1 MQPLVTREQLEARED
16 AFLAPWAMRSS
27 RSRGRVFAE
36 DEHRY
41 RTAYQRD
48 RDRIIHTTAFRRLE
62 YKTQVF
68 VYSEGDHYRN
78 RLTHSIEVAQIGR
91 TLARGLGCNEDL
103 IEAICLAHDL
113 GHPPFGHVG
122 ETTLNHLMR
131 NQLPPPGA
139 RLPGDAA
146 APAVAPGVVEPGDG
160 GYNHQRQTYR
170 ILTELEHRYPD
181 HPGLN
186 LTYEVLEG
194 VVKHDTDY
202 DVVDA
207 RDYSPEEKG
216 TLECQLANLADEIAY
231 NTSDLDDGLRSGI
244 LEPRAVAELGIARRV
259 LASLGEIGAADLNHA
274 ALRYRFIRRLVGFEV
289 DDVLQATAAQLEALG
304 VDSLAALRA
313 LPANVA
319 GYSQEAAALNSELK
333 RFLFE
338 EFYRHYRVV
347 RMAVKAE
354 RLLSDLFGAYMSEP
368 RQLPPEVQGRLRD
381 EGAPL
386 ALVVCDYL
394 AGMTDRYA
402 ILEHNRLFDPAE
414 RA

>member
-1 MQPLVTREQLEARED
+1 MLTRTELEAREEQ
-16 AFLAPWAMRSS
+16 FLAPYAMGS
-27 RSRGRVFAE
+27 RLSRGRNYSEAE
-36 DEHRY
+36 HAY

-91 TLARGLGCNEDL
+91 TLARSLGCNEDL
-103 IEAICLAHDL
+103 TEAICLAHDL

-122 ETTLNHLMR
+122 EQTLNQLM
-131 NQLPPPGA
+131 QGH
-139 RLPGDAA
+139 
-146 APAVAPGVVEPGDG
+146 G
-160 GYNHQRQTYR
+160 GYDHQKQTYR
-170 ILTELEHRYPD
+170 IITELERRYPE

-186 LTYEVLEG
+186 LTYEVREG

-207 RDYSPEEKG
+207 SAYTPAERG

-244 LEPRAVAELGIARRV
+244 LDPAAVRQLR
-259 LASLGEIGAADLNHA
+259 LAQQALATLGEPPADELSHD
-274 ALRYRFIRRLVGFEV
+274 LTRHRFVRRLVGLEV
-289 DDVLQATAAQLEALG
+289 SDVLTATENNLQQAG
-304 VDSLAALRA
+304 VKTLADLRA
-313 LPANVA
+313 LPRNVA
-319 GYSQEAAALNSELK
+319 GYSPAFQVLNQELK
-333 RFLFE
+333 HYLFDN
-338 EFYRHYRVV
+338 FYRHYRVV
-347 RMAVKAE
+347 RMAAKAE
-354 RLLSDLFGAYMSEP
+354 RLLRDLFTDYVE
-368 RQLPPEVQGRLRD
+368 LPAHVPLEVQQRVKQP
-381 EGAPL
+381 GADL
-386 ALVVCDYL
+386 HRVVCDYL

-402 ILEHNRLFDPAE
+402 IQEHKRLYDPEE

>member
-1 MQPLVTREQLEARED
+1 MLTREDLEQRED
-16 AFLAPWAMRSS
+16 QWLAPYAMRS
-27 RSRGRVFAE
+27 RQSRGRAFSE
-36 DEHRY
+36 SEHAY

-78 RLTHSIEVAQIGR
+78 RLTHSIEVGQIGR
-91 TLARGLGCNEDL
+91 TLARALGCNEDL

-122 ETTLNHLMR
+122 EAILNDLMH
-131 NQLPPPGA
+131 NH
-139 RLPGDAA
+139 
-146 APAVAPGVVEPGDG
+146 G
-160 GYNHQRQTYR
+160 GYDHQRQTYR
-170 ILTELEHRYPD
+170 LVTALEHRYPD

-207 RDYSPEEKG
+207 KDYTPEERG
-216 TLECQLANLADEIAY
+216 TLECQLSNLADEIAY

-244 LEPRAVAELGIARRV
+244 LHPAQVRELAIARQV
-259 LASLGEIGAADLNHA
+259 LDSLNLPRDADLDEAMIRHS
-274 ALRYRFIRRLVGFEV
+274 FIRRLVKLEV
-289 DDVLQATAAQLEALG
+289 GDAITATQRNLEQANIQ
-304 VDSLAALRA
+304 SLSALRN
-313 LPANVA
+313 LGHNVA
-319 GYSQEAAALNSELK
+319 GYSAEMQTLNAELK
-333 RFLFE
+333 SYLFTH
-338 EFYRHYRVV
+338 FYRHYRVV
-347 RMAVKAE
+347 RMAAKAE
-354 RLLSDLFGAYMSEP
+354 RLLRDLFNAYIEQPLQLSQEIQQRVQTSSEGLQ
-368 RQLPPEVQGRLRD
+368 RVI
-381 EGAPL
+381 
-386 ALVVCDYL
+386 CDYI

-402 ILEHNRLFDPAE
+402 IQEHKRLYDPEE

>member
-1 MQPLVTREQLEARED
+1 MLLTRIELEEREV
-16 AFLAPWAMRSS
+16 AWLAPYAMCARA
-27 RSRGRVFAE
+27 SRGRTWPEA
-36 DEHRY
+36 EHRY

-103 IEAICLAHDL
+103 TEAICLAHDL

-122 ETTLNHLMR
+122 ESVLNDLMR
-131 NQLPPPGA
+131 
-139 RLPGDAA
+139 DY
-146 APAVAPGVVEPGDG
+146 G
-160 GYNHQRQTYR
+160 GYDHQRQTLR
-170 ILTELEHRYPD
+170 ILTELEQRYPD

-207 RDYSPEEKG
+207 TAYNPVERG

-231 NTSDLDDGLRSGI
+231 NTSDLDDGLRSAI
-244 LEPRAVAELGIARRV
+244 LEPRQVAALDIARAV
-259 LASLGEIGAADLNHA
+259 FDSLGEPPAADLNDQL
-274 ALRYRFIRRLVGFEV
+274 LRYRFIRRLVGMEV
-289 DDVLQATAAQLEALG
+289 DDVLQATAQRIADAEVA
-304 VDSLAALRA
+304 SLAALRA
-313 LPANVA
+313 QPQNVA
-319 GYSQEAAALNSELK
+319 AYSPALRARNEQLK
-333 RFLFE
+333 HFLYDG
-338 EFYRHYRVV
+338 FYRHYRVV

-354 RLLSDLFGAYMSEP
+354 RLLRALFDAYIAEP
-368 RQLPPEVQGRLRD
+368 RQLAPEQQARAARASGDLQRI
-381 EGAPL
+381 
-386 ALVVCDYL
+386 VCDYI

-402 ILEHNRLFDPAE
+402 IQEHKRLFDVE
-414 RA
+414 VRA

>member
-1 MQPLVTREQLEARED
+1 MLTRTELEQREAQT
-16 AFLAPWAMRSS
+16 LAPYAMLSS
-27 RSRGRVFAE
+27 ESRGRVYPE
-36 DEHRY
+36 DEHAY

-103 IEAICLAHDL
+103 TEAICLSHDL
-113 GHPPFGHVG
+113 GHPPFGHIG
-122 ETTLNHLMR
+122 EWTLDELM
-131 NQLPPPGA
+131 A
-139 RLPGDAA
+139 
-146 APAVAPGVVEPGDG
+146 EHG
-160 GYNHQRQTYR
+160 GYNHQKQTYR
-170 ILTELEHRYPD
+170 IITELERRYPE

-186 LTYEVLEG
+186 LTYEVREG

-207 RDYSPEEKG
+207 SDYTPQERG

-244 LEPRAVAELGIARRV
+244 LDPAEVMKLGIVQRV
-259 LASLGEIGAADLNHA
+259 IDTFRNHA
-274 ALRYRFIRRLVGFEV
+274 APDLHDSMTRYRMIRRLVGMEV
-289 DDVLQATAAQLEALG
+289 SDVLQTTAANVQAAG
-304 VDSLAALRA
+304 IDSLTTLRRQH
-313 LPANVA
+313 ANVA
-319 GYSQEAAALNSELK
+319 TYSPELTILNAELK
-333 RFLFE
+333 RYLFQN
-338 EFYRHYRVV
+338 FYRNYRVV
-347 RMAVKAE
+347 RMATKAK
-354 RLLSDLFGAYMSEP
+354 RTINALFTAYVSEP
-368 RQLPPEVQGRLRD
+368 MQLPTELQERVANGS
-381 EGAPL
+381 
-386 ALVVCDYL
+386 ALQRVVCDYI

-402 ILEHNRLFDPAE
+402 IQEYKRLYDPEE

>member
-1 MQPLVTREQLEARED
+1 MITRETLEQRECQV
-16 AFLAPWAMRSS
+16 LAPYAMTNAA
-27 RSRGRVFAE
+27 SRGRHYPE
-36 DEHRY
+36 GKDPY
-41 RTAYQRD
+41 RLDFQRD
-48 RDRIIHTTAFRRLE
+48 RDRIIHTTSFRRLE

-103 IEAICLAHDL
+103 TEAICLAHDL

-122 ETTLNHLMR
+122 EDTLNILM
-131 NQLPPPGA
+131 A
-139 RLPGDAA
+139 
-146 APAVAPGVVEPGDG
+146 EYG
-160 GYNHQRQTYR
+160 GYDHQRQTFR
-170 ILTELEHRYPD
+170 LVTELEHRYPD

-202 DVVDA
+202 DAADA
-207 RDYSPEEKG
+207 RDFNPHERG

-244 LEPRAVAELGIARRV
+244 LVPRTVAQLAIARKA
-259 LASLGEIGAADLNHA
+259 LTQLDLLKDADLGEDLQ
-274 ALRYRFIRRLVGFEV
+274 RYRFVRRLVGMEV
-289 DDVLQATAAQLEALG
+289 TDTIRATAANLAAAG

-313 LPANVA
+313 QPSNMA
-319 GYSQEAAALNSELK
+319 GYSRGMEEDNLEL
-333 RFLFE
+333 RHFLYDN
-338 EFYRHYRVV
+338 FYRHFRVM

-354 RLLSDLFGAYMSEP
+354 RTLTNLFQAYVNRP
-368 RQLPPEVQGRLRD
+368 DQLPTETRAKVTGEPGSLQR
-381 EGAPL
+381 
-386 ALVVCDYL
+386 VVADYL

-402 ILEHNRLFDPAE
+402 VQEYRRLFDIEE